1 MIRKI
6 HGRLEFKISSK
17 ITVYFTAYV
26 KLAMFDKRLV
36 GGIIGKLRDTRERKG
51 GTFREEQRAYLSEK
65 RVRF

>member
-1 MIRKI
+1 
-6 HGRLEFKISSK
+6 
-17 ITVYFTAYV
+17 
-26 KLAMFDKRLV
+26 MFDKRLV